1 MSSTE
6 EYYNE
11 KSSDYERGLEN
22 LYFKVYDAITWKY
35 TEPYVP
41 ADPHALVLDAGGG
54 TGRWAVQMA
63 RKGCKVV
70 LLDIFE
76 GMLALAQ
83 TKVNQEKLQDRV
95 IIRKGSI
102 LNPDFPSETFDLVF
116 CEHALF
122 LFQDPSKVVKALAR
136 VLKRNSLM
144 VISAQNKYSL
154 ALAYLPDD
162 PKKALELLSGK
173 YLHKLGN
180 LQVNTLTPKEFRDIL
195 ETNGLKV
202 EKTIGKGVTMPLRI
216 SPDVYSKKKYATEV
230 FKAIL
235 QIELALCESDT
246 LTVAGHLQAIARK
259 L

>member
-1 MSSTE
+1 
-6 EYYNE
+6 
-11 KSSDYERGLEN
+11 
-22 LYFKVYDAITWKY
+22 
-35 TEPYVP
+35 
-41 ADPHALVLDAGGG
+41 
-54 TGRWAVQMA
+54 
-63 RKGCKVV
+63 
-70 LLDIFE
+70 
-76 GMLALAQ
+76 
-83 TKVNQEKLQDRV
+83 
-95 IIRKGSI
+95 
-102 LNPDFPSETFDLVF
+102 
-116 CEHALF
+116 
-122 LFQDPSKVVKALAR
+122 VVKALAR

-154 ALAYLPDD
+154 ALAHLPDD
-162 PKKALELLSGK
+162 PKKALELLAGK

-216 SPDVYSKKKYATEV
+216 LPDVYSKKEYATEY